1 MEVAAPTHVLMVR
14 GSRSVKT
21 ERRLVG
27 GLMQAVALEYGLKLA
42 VCEHAVFDALAAG
55 APFSPVTMRDYV
67 CYPLSVTRN

>member
-21 ERRLVG
+21 ERWLVG

-42 VCEHAVFDALAAG
+42 VCEHAVFDTLAAG
-55 APFSPVTMRDYV
+55 LVQ
-67 CYPLSVTRN
+67 YPQIVLSTEAHD

>member
-21 ERRLVG
+21 ERWLVG

-55 APFSPVTMRDYV
+55 LVQ
-67 CYPLSVTRN
+67 YPRFILAAEAHD

>member
-55 APFSPVTMRDYV
+55 LVQ
-67 CYPLSVTRN
+67 YPQFILAAEAHD